1 MALKDLLTAQDF
13 QSAYLQQYPLHGEFS
28 YGAGPVIAS
37 GQKGDPGSGVE
48 NFKTT
53 PFGKDQPKGGSSRQP
68 YIKAKIPIG
77 DDNYAFKPYATFGG
91 AEVGITSGGGGVLET
106 INTISSGLIRGGVI
120 TAGIH
125 SATDA
130 LRLAQF
136 GIDLER
142 GIPFIAKQVG
152 LQLSNVK
159 LEAPS
164 PSATNPFNNTRIY
177 NLGVNTIAQAG
188 VNAFG
193 LHFKRHGLFPS
204 PSEGEDDKSGYAS
217 IVTRNNADDS
227 TSNRLINLWT
237 TFRNGN
243 KEDIKELYSYN
254 GGPKSVYGIGQTTI
268 RSYTNTLD
276 NPKHDITGRYVPR
289 PGTKVNQI
297 GLGKDRE
304 KSSLLGTRQES
315 ILWKALYDGDEII
328 DFEDAIENIET
339 PTPKRFGSELY
350 TTKTQHSRLT
360 SNDEDLSVSNLY
372 NFLSLDQPSSQ
383 RAIVGGTSKLSPSIG
398 GNGESLDSQ
407 FQGQKNFVS
416 LHKLRDFR
424 EVKGYNASGN
434 VNLKKYYQQVSSNY
448 GTNGNM
454 ESRLGIGTGFDKMGE
469 LAIIRTIKDINSET
483 KFNTRDLIKFF
494 IEAIDNDSPSEKDY
508 IQFRAFLDSF
518 NESYRAKWKSYNFI
532 GNPEPFY
539 NYDSFDRGIS
549 LSFKIAA
556 FRREE
561 LRPLYIRLNALISQL
576 FPDYAVDS
584 TRARAPYVK
593 LTVGSYLDRQPGFIE
608 SLSIKWDKN
617 VPWEI
622 AIVKSTGEIEKTGEV
637 QVLPHVLDISMKF
650 QPIHTFVPRKVKPT
664 DSDVPFITLNSRNG
678 GNDSKRIWIGKGDN
692 FKNAPGYSK
701 AKKKIEQENEKAT
714 KEKIEVVQG
723 KIEETEKEIERKKE
737 EQEVNELFQELN
749 DSPPDIEKERAI
761 KKTEEAFTKSDEW
774 VQNSDGSWTQK

>member
-106 INTISSGLIRGGVI
+106 INSISSGLIRGGVI

-152 LQLSNVK
+152 LQISNVK
-159 LEAPS
+159 LEAP
-164 PSATNPFNNTRIY
+164 AEGTTNFLNNTRVY

-193 LHFKRHGLFPS
+193 LHFRRHGLTPS
-204 PSEGEDDKSGYAS
+204 PSLGQEDKTGYYYLA
-217 IVTRNNADDS
+217 TRNNKGEGS
-227 TSNRLINLWT
+227 PGNRLNILLNQQSEAT
-237 TFRNGN
+237 IGE
-243 KEDIKELYSYN
+243 KEYFNELFSYV
-254 GGPKSVYGIGQTTI
+254 GGPKSVYGIGKTTI
-268 RSYTNTLD
+268 RSYVNTLNND
-276 NPKHDITGRYVPR
+276 NLRR
-289 PGTKVNQI
+289 PG
-297 GLGKDRE
+297 
-304 KSSLLGTRQES
+304 LGTQLDYRDGVYPVGRKNTNPLSLSTRINS
-315 ILWKALYDGDEII
+315 IASLSLSNSQIPP
-328 DFEDAIENIET
+328 EDISKLRIPNENAE
-339 PTPKRFGSELY
+339 RFGSELY

-494 IEAIDNDSPSEKDY
+494 IEAVDNDSPSEKDY

-539 NYDSFDRGIS
+539 NYESFDRGHKSKFYNSS
-549 LSFKIAA
+549 LQKGRTKTPICKTKCFNLST
-556 FRREE
+556 
-561 LRPLYIRLNALISQL
+561 ISQTIN
-576 FPDYAVDS
+576 VDS
-584 TRARAPYVK
+584 TR
-593 LTVGSYLDRQPGFIE
+593 
-608 SLSIKWDKN
+608 
-617 VPWEI
+617 
-622 AIVKSTGEIEKTGEV
+622 VKSPLCNT
-637 QVLPHVLDISMKF
+637 
-650 QPIHTFVPRKVKPT
+650 
-664 DSDVPFITLNSRNG
+664 NSG
-678 GNDSKRIWIGKGDN
+678 
-692 FKNAPGYSK
+692 
-701 AKKKIEQENEKAT
+701 
-714 KEKIEVVQG
+714 
-723 KIEETEKEIERKKE
+723 
-737 EQEVNELFQELN
+737 
-749 DSPPDIEKERAI
+749 
-761 KKTEEAFTKSDEW
+761 
-774 VQNSDGSWTQK
+774 